1 MNADQWLLVATIVL
15 LAAVVAVGLVAV
27 LELRALRA
35 FRHGETAA
43 GTADLLHDDI
53 PSSPPPPLLA
63 FVANPSKPNI
73 AALKSP
79 VLARCAAEGLPEPL
93 WLETTVDDPG
103 RGQAA
108 EAVARGASLVVAMGG
123 DGTVRS
129 VASHM
134 VTTDVPMGIIP
145 VGTGNLLARNLDIPV
160 ASLDEAFDIII
171 QGIDRPID
179 VGWLQVIE
187 PDTSALAELEDRA
200 KNARRQS
207 ERSKAQ
213 AAIDAGEAQPAGTEK
228 HLFLVISGVG
238 FDAAMIADADATLKA
253 KMGWVAY
260 FVAGM
265 RHLHGSRLNARI
277 SLDGRRFQT
286 QLRTLLVGN
295 CGKLPGGITLIPDA
309 VIDDGIHDVAAVD
322 TRGGIAGWVQL
333 FGEVVLQGYGLKNE
347 LPTKVG
353 RIDHIQ
359 AKTTEILILEGAQA
373 QVDGD
378 IVGRAKRVKT
388 WVDPKAL
395 VVRTPVPSLETR

>member
-1 MNADQWLLVATIVL
+1 
-15 LAAVVAVGLVAV
+15 
-27 LELRALRA
+27 
-35 FRHGETAA
+35 
-43 GTADLLHDDI
+43 
-53 PSSPPPPLLA
+53 
-63 FVANPSKPNI
+63 
-73 AALKSP
+73 
-79 VLARCAAEGLPEPL
+79 
-93 WLETTVDDPG
+93 
-103 RGQAA
+103 
-108 EAVARGASLVVAMGG
+108 
-123 DGTVRS
+123 
-129 VASHM
+129 
-134 VTTDVPMGIIP
+134 
-145 VGTGNLLARNLDIPV
+145 
-160 ASLDEAFDIII
+160 
-171 QGIDRPID
+171 
-179 VGWLQVIE
+179 
-187 PDTSALAELEDRA
+187 
-200 KNARRQS
+200 
-207 ERSKAQ
+207 
-213 AAIDAGEAQPAGTEK
+213 
-228 HLFLVISGVG
+228 
-238 FDAAMIADADATLKA
+238 MIADADATLKA

>member
-1 MNADQWLLVATIVL
+1 
-15 LAAVVAVGLVAV
+15 
-27 LELRALRA
+27 
-35 FRHGETAA
+35 
-43 GTADLLHDDI
+43 
-53 PSSPPPPLLA
+53 
-63 FVANPSKPNI
+63 
-73 AALKSP
+73 
-79 VLARCAAEGLPEPL
+79 
-93 WLETTVDDPG
+93 
-103 RGQAA
+103 
-108 EAVARGASLVVAMGG
+108 MGC
-123 DGTVRS
+123 
-129 VASHM
+129 
-134 VTTDVPMGIIP
+134 
-145 VGTGNLLARNLDIPV
+145 
-160 ASLDEAFDIII
+160 
-171 QGIDRPID
+171 
-179 VGWLQVIE
+179 LQVIE
-187 PDTSALAELEDRA
+187 PDTSALAQLEDRA